1 MSFESPYYLLG
12 LIAIPVVIAAYLYM
26 QRRRKGTASK
36 FASAPLF
43 KNLVDRSPGWRRHL
57 PPAILLLALA
67 LMLIGLARPQAAL
80 SVSREDATIVLA
92 VDTSRSM
99 SATDVKP
106 SRLVAAK
113 RALRAF
119 LAEVPEK
126 FRVGVVSFA
135 SEAQVVAPATHDR
148 ALVQRAITLLKPGE
162 GTALGD
168 AIARSVEVGRAV
180 SGPAK
185 GGTAKKPPPTSILV
199 LSDGA
204 NQGGRIA
211 PDQAARLARTLGMPV
226 YTVAF
231 GTADGVVTVRHIGG
245 FVERIRVPPD
255 PKALQKIAADT
266 NGKFFAAPT
275 AEELQAVYRDLGSRL
290 GSETKKREVTVAFA
304 GGAVALLLLG
314 GALSTLWFRRLP

>member
-1 MSFESPYYLLG
+1 MSFESPIYLLG
-12 LIAIPVVIAAYLYM
+12 LLAIPVVVAAYLFF
-26 QRRRKGTASK
+26 QRRRKGTESR

-43 KNLVDRSPGWRRHL
+43 SNLVDRSPGWRRHL

-67 LMLIGLARPQAAL
+67 AMLIGLARPQAAL
-80 SVSREDATIVLA
+80 SVPREDATIVLA

-99 SATDVKP
+99 AATDVKP
-106 SRLVAAK
+106 TRLMAAK
-113 RALRAF
+113 TALRAF
-119 LAEVPEK
+119 LAKVPTK

-148 ALVQRAITLLKPGE
+148 TLVQKAIALLKPGE

-180 SGPAK
+180 NGPAK
-185 GGTAKKPPPTSILV
+185 AGTPRKPPPTSILV

-211 PDQAARLARTLGMPV
+211 PEQASRLARSLSMPV

-231 GTADGVVTVRHIGG
+231 GTPDGVVTVRHVGG

-255 PKALQKIAADT
+255 PRQLQQIAST
-266 NGKFFAAPT
+266 TGGKFFAAPT
-275 AEELQAVYRDLGSRL
+275 SDELTAVYRDLGSRL
-290 GSETKKREVTVAFA
+290 GHTTKKREVTVAFA

>member
-1 MSFESPYYLLG
+1 
-12 LIAIPVVIAAYLYM
+12 
-26 QRRRKGTASK
+26 
-36 FASAPLF
+36 
-43 KNLVDRSPGWRRHL
+43 
-57 PPAILLLALA
+57 
-67 LMLIGLARPQAAL
+67 
-80 SVSREDATIVLA
+80 
-92 VDTSRSM
+92 M
-99 SATDVKP
+99 SATDIKP

-113 RALRAF
+113 SALRQF
-119 LAEVPEK
+119 LAKVPPK

-148 ALVQRAITLLKPGE
+148 ALVQKAITLLKPGE

-185 GGTAKKPPPTSILV
+185 AGVARKPPPTSILV

-211 PDQAARLARTLGMPV
+211 PEQAARLARSLGMPV

-231 GTADGVVTVRHIGG
+231 GTPNGVVTVRRVGG
-245 FVERIRVPPD
+245 FVERIQVPPD
-255 PKALQKIAADT
+255 PKTLQQIST
-266 NGKFFAAPT
+266 TTGGKFFAAPT
-275 AEELQAVYRDLGSRL
+275 AEELAAVYGDLGSRL
-290 GSETKKREVTVAFA
+290 GHETKKREVTVAFA